1 LKTYVYQGA
10 RPRTMGSSLFG
21 EQHEWVMRELSEM
34 ITKKGD
40 RIGSRPIKS
49 ITPRG
54 ADKIYDRLTL
64 GPKGPRLRTAEKIVL
79 SVAKLGGSCIDFYQ
93 EEFNKDVPNP
103 WPGVTMTTRVKLTK
117 PAATREQVYMFAH
130 SCIERGEVEC
140 GAVAVIC
147 FEWLQRPDNVVAGHM
162 PYQVDRLPYRPEKA
176 ARRRAFNR
184 ISDRPD
190 KA

>member
-1 LKTYVYQGA
+1 MLIDVIAATIHRTPVLGFCMGAPRKRRPSQPRLLLKTYVYQGA
-10 RPRTMGSSLFG
+10 RPRTMGSSPFG
-21 EQHEWVMRELSEM
+21 EQHEWAMRELCEM
-34 ITKKGD
+34 ITKNGD

-79 SVAKLGGSCIDFYQ
+79 LCRKAWRVVHRLYQ

-103 WPGVTMTTRVKLTK
+103 WPGVAMKTRVKLTK

-130 SCIERGEVEC
+130 GCIERGEVEC
-140 GAVAVIC
+140 GEV
-147 FEWLQRPDNVVAGHM
+147 RGH
-162 PYQVDRLPYRPEKA
+162 L
-176 ARRRAFNR
+176 F
-184 ISDRPD
+184 
-190 KA
+190 